1 VSEIPFDVQLK
12 PDVSNFLGVEVKPG
26 HRTSVF
32 DCHHFALLK
41 SSPGDAIDD
50 RLDSAVA

>member
-1 VSEIPFDVQLK
+1 VRQIPFDVQLK
-12 PDVSNFLGVEVKPG
+12 PDVSNFRGVEVNPG

-41 SSPGDAIDD
+41 SNPGDAIYD
-50 RLDSAVA
+50 RLDSACA